1 MKCVNAGSLWSSVD
15 IYILI
20 PKCRLSYRISF
31 LVILP
36 LACPRSRGEDV
47 HLRVGP
53 HLWVTGTLN
62 DLTEVMDHP
71 HSHAYRIVASPS
83 EAQMNSH
90 TTTSLINLRLFS
102 LHPKG
107 AEWQEHLHKS
117 ICSALLWVLRAL
129 CKWREG
135 WEWGSKKITEVD
147 K

>member
-1 MKCVNAGSLWSSVD
+1 MKCVNAESLWSSVD

-20 PKCRLSYRISF
+20 PKRRLSYRISF

-36 LACPRSRGEDV
+36 LACLRSRGEDV
-47 HLRVGP
+47 HLRELGLISGWLV
-53 HLWVTGTLN
+53 LWMTLQRWWTIPTLT
-62 DLTEVMDHP
+62 LTEL
-71 HSHAYRIVASPS
+71 VASPS

-90 TTTSLINLRLFS
+90 TTTSLINLRLFP

-129 CKWREG
+129 CREG
-135 WEWGSKKITEVD
+135 WEWVSKKSTQVD
-147 K
+147 R

>member
-1 MKCVNAGSLWSSVD
+1 MKCVNAESLWSSVD

-20 PKCRLSYRISF
+20 PKRRLSYRISF

-36 LACPRSRGEDV
+36 LACLRSRWRCPFE
-47 HLRVGP
+47 RVGP

-62 DLTEVMDHP
+62 DLTAVMDHP

-90 TTTSLINLRLFS
+90 TTTSLIKLRLFP

-107 AEWQEHLHKS
+107 EEWQKHLHKS

-129 CKWREG
+129 CREG
-135 WEWGSKKITEVD
+135 WEWVSKKSTQVD
-147 K
+147 R